1 MIRQRVGTHD
11 RVHLRLRPP
20 CHFCFEADG
29 FEVCSI
35 MIFNAGINMSTQS
48 RFRVLIA
55 GSVLVFLMVVLVSLA
70 PQTVS
75 AHNVSARDAS
85 FVESNKGSAIPAFM
99 YLGAKHMVTGYDHL
113 LFLVGVIFFLYRLKD
128 VIQYVSLFT
137 IGHSLTLLAGVFANI
152 HANSH
157 IVDAIIGFSVVYK
170 AFDNMDG
177 FKRFL
182 GFQPNTKIAVLI
194 FGLFHGFG
202 LATKLQEFAL
212 SKEGLIANIV
222 SFNVGVE
229 IGQCLALTAV
239 LIGLSVWRTRSGFL
253 QHAFMT
259 NTLLMVGGFVLVG
272 YQVTGYWVGQ

>member
-1 MIRQRVGTHD
+1 MMSKFSRWMIGLTILAVLFL
-11 RVHLRLRPP
+11 VAAPP
-20 CHFCFEADG
+20 VD
-29 FEVCSI
+29 
-35 MIFNAGINMSTQS
+35 
-48 RFRVLIA
+48 
-55 GSVLVFLMVVLVSLA
+55 
-70 PQTVS
+70 
-75 AHNVSARDAS
+75 AHNVSKRDAS

-128 VIQYVSLFT
+128 VVQYVSLFT
-137 IGHSLTLLAGVFANI
+137 IGHSLTLLAGVLGHV
-152 HANSH
+152 HANSY

-177 FKRFL
+177 FRRLF
-182 GFQPNTKIAVLI
+182 GFQPNTKVAVLI

-212 SKEGLIANIV
+212 AQQGLVANIV

-239 LIGLSVWRTRSGFL
+239 LIALSVWRTRPGFI
-253 QHAFMT
+253 QHAFLT
-259 NTLLMVGGFVLVG
+259 NTLLMTGGFILVG
-272 YQVTGYWVGQ
+272 YQLAGYWMAQQ